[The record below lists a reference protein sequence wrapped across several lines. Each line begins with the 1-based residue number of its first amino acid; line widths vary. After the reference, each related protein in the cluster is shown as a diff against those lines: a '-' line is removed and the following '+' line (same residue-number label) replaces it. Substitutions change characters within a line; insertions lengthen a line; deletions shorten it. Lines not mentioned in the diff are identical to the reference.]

1 VNGIGLEVPLPC
13 TFKSATVLSLVPGV
27 QADFDNG
34 RLDLSHPHPAARCC
48 QMAFVPASLTDND
61 EY

>member
-34 RLDLSHPHPAARCC
+34 RLD
-48 QMAFVPASLTDND
+48 FVPASLTDND